1 MRNSLSVEV
10 REYEWEHLSLSLQG
24 IIPDEN
30 YEDFLNLVNAQ
41 TEVIQQIVGKYSMPF
56 YVDFLKFIMR
66 HIIQIW
72 KSDYDL
78 AMANSN
84 QHHTVKPYEP
94 ERIVDKLVAIFKQ
107 LIFRLANEK
116 LHFWWRWLSIFLY

>member
-1 MRNSLSVEV
+1 MTRSFSLCT
-10 REYEWEHLSLSLQG
+10 G

-41 TEVIQQIVGKYSMPF
+41 TQVIQEFVGKYSMQF

-66 HIIQIW
+66 HIIKIW
-72 KSDYDL
+72 KLDYDL
-78 AMANSN
+78 AMATSN

-94 ERIVDKLVAIFKQ
+94 ERVVDKLVAIFKQ
-107 LIFRLANEK
+107 LIFR
-116 LHFWWRWLSIFLY
+116 